1 MAFHFF
7 RDIRFAAR
15 MLAKAPGFT
24 AIAVLCLALG
34 IGVNSTVFSL
44 VDGYWTRPL
53 PVHNPQELVHLFTAT
68 PRDAQAAL
76 SYGEFLD
83 YQARAKSFSG
93 LLATE
98 RRGGI
103 LVGDGFTD
111 AVQSNVVSESYFQVL
126 GIGAQVGRVFTP
138 ADDTGGRVLVMSHN
152 LWQRRFGGDR
162 SIVGRT
168 IRINGLY
175 TVVGI
180 APQDFRGVEMW
191 RDSDVWIPITSWDR
205 TEAANR
211 AYRSITV
218 MGRLRPGVPLE
229 AARAELAGISA
240 QLERDWPQFNK
251 GCRAVLLTDAE
262 RLHSNKLPYILMGI
276 VGLVLLIA
284 CFNVAGLLVARAGS
298 RSHEIGVRLALGAS
312 RFRLVRQLMAESA
325 LIGAM
330 GTAAGLLLARV
341 LISVLP
347 AVIVPSGAAAYLKF
361 QFRLDERVLAF
372 TLLASLVTVFVFGLA
387 PALRASQSVS
397 RNARR
402 ARSRQALV
410 VVQMVL
416 SIVLLAGAGLLV
428 RTFIYCMN
436 LDPGFT
442 RGNVLVAD
450 ISPPYDAAGS
460 RAFYE
465 KLLDRARGMPG
476 VLDATL
482 ALRAPLSG
490 SGGGMAQNLTISG
503 HVPQSG
509 DTPPRVK
516 YTAVGLNYFRTLGIP
531 LARGRDFDNHDQ
543 PDAARVMIVNL
554 TMARQFW
561 PNEDALGKTA
571 RLANDP
577 PNTERTVVGVVS
589 DTRINNVA
597 EPAEPY
603 FYLPFAQT
611 RFASM
616 NLIARTSVDPVQM
629 ARQVRAEVAA
639 IDRGVPVLEI
649 TSMKL
654 LLRSALYEPQVSATI
669 VGSLGLIGLLLA
681 AIGLYG
687 VVSYTVAERTREIGI
702 RMALGA
708 QQSDAMTLILRQA
721 MALTAIGT
729 ALGIV
734 CTFYATRVLQEMLF
748 GVSPHDPLTF
758 GAVIALMLA
767 VALVASYV
775 PARRATKV
783 DPMVSLR
790 YE

>member
-1 MAFHFF
+1 MAFHFL
-7 RDIRFAAR
+7 RDLRFAAR

-24 AIAVLCLALG
+24 AVAVLCLALG

-53 PVHNPQELVHLFTAT
+53 PVRNPSELVYLFTAT
-68 PRDAQAAL
+68 PRDSQAAL
-76 SYGEFLD
+76 SYAEFLD
-83 YQARAKSFSG
+83 YQAGAKSFSG

-98 RRGGI
+98 RRGGV
-103 LVGDGFTD
+103 LAGSGFTD

-126 GIGAQVGRVFTP
+126 GIDAQVGRVFTP
-138 ADDTGGRVLVMSHN
+138 ADATGGRVLVMSHN
-152 LWQRRFGGDR
+152 LWQRRFGGDP

-175 TVVGI
+175 TVIGI
-180 APQDFRGVEMW
+180 APQNFRGVEMF

-211 AYRSITV
+211 AYRSIAV

-251 GCRAVLLTDAE
+251 GCRAVLLTDSE
-262 RLHSNKLPYILMGI
+262 RLHRNKLPYILMGI

-284 CFNVAGLLVARAGS
+284 CFNVAGLLLARAS
-298 RSHEIGVRLALGAS
+298 TRSHEIAVRLALGAS
-312 RFRLVRQLMAESA
+312 RFRLVGQLMAESA

-372 TLLASLVTVFVFGLA
+372 TLMASLVTIFVFGLA

-397 RNARR
+397 RTPRR

-428 RTFIYCMN
+428 RTFVYCMN
-436 LDPGFT
+436 LDTGFT
-442 RGNVLVAD
+442 RGHVLVAD

-460 RAFYE
+460 RAFYQ
-465 KLLDRARGMPG
+465 KLLDRAPGMPG

-503 HVPQSG
+503 HLPQPG

-516 YTAVGLNYFRTLGIP
+516 YTAVGLNYFRTLGIS
-531 LARGRDFDNHDQ
+531 LARGRDFDSHDQ
-543 PDAARVMIVNL
+543 PDTERVMIVNL
-554 TMARQFW
+554 TMARQLW

-597 EPAEPY
+597 EPAQPY

-611 RFASM
+611 RFSSM

-629 ARQVRAEVAA
+629 ARQLRAEVAA
-639 IDRGVPVLEI
+639 IDPRVPVLDV

-708 QQSDAMTLILRQA
+708 QPSDAMTLILRQA
-721 MALTAIGT
+721 LALTAIGT
-729 ALGIV
+729 VLGLV
-734 CTFYATRVLQEMLF
+734 CTFYATQVLREMLF